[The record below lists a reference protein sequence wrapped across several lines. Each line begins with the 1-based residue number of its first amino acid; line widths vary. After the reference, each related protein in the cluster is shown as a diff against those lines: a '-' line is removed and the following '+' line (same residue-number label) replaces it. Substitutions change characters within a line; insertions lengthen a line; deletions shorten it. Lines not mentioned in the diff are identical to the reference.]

1 MIEVTIESTDIIKT
15 LKKYRGLLIFT
26 ILVCTSMAIAYT
38 IWGTRY
44 YNSRSVFRTLEME
57 NILIPNS
64 NSEAKFYKYLTMDDN
79 NPERVNMYSFNL
91 LKTNAF
97 AWKTIEKFNLID
109 YFEVN
114 GPDSLKVRDDAL
126 RQYKEDLTNFI
137 YDEESELVTI
147 LVMSKDAI
155 LSYDI
160 VNYQYDLLNNYYKN
174 EFFKNK
180 DKLISFLEARIIETR
195 ANKEKIDTQIKN
207 YDEENNSFELDTKLE
222 VLLENYF
229 AIYQEKLTN
238 EINLNIAL
246 ANFGSESQVT
256 KELVLKDSL
265 LSSQL
270 SSFTLNKEN
279 EPAFLSFQNI
289 PQHILTQNKLLSEQL
304 LYTDLLAYLRLVY
317 EAAKMDRLRFQEVLE
332 IIDYPNIAGLHSKPK
347 PALTIILTLII
358 STLLS
363 TTLIY
368 NYDLYK
374 RNNHN

>member
-1 MIEVTIESTDIIKT
+1 MIEITIESADIIKT
-15 LKKYRGLLIFT
+15 LRKYRGLLIFT
-26 ILVCTSMAIAYT
+26 VLLCTSMAIVYS

-44 YNSRSVFRTLEME
+44 YNSRSVFRALEME
-57 NILIPNS
+57 NILVPNA
-64 NSEAKFYKYLTMDDN
+64 NSEAKFYKYLATDAN

-109 YFEVN
+109 YFEITD
-114 GPDSLKVRDDAL
+114 PDSLKVRDDAL
-126 RQYKEDLTNFI
+126 KQYKENLTNFI

-147 LVMSKDAI
+147 LVMSKDSR

-180 DKLISFLEARIIETR
+180 DKLISFLEARIIETK

-207 YDEENNSFELDTKLE
+207 YDEENNSFKLDTKLE
-222 VLLENYF
+222 VLLQNYF

-238 EINLNIAL
+238 EIDLNIAL

-270 SSFTLNKEN
+270 NSFTINKEN
-279 EPAFLSFQNI
+279 DPAFLSFQNI
-289 PQHILTQNKLLSEQL
+289 PQHILTQNKLLGEQQL
-304 LYTDLLAYLRLVY
+304 CTDLLAYLRLVY
-317 EAAKMDRLRFQEVLE
+317 ESAKMDRLRFQEVLE

-374 RNNHN
+374 RSNHN